1 MKLTIQNLSF
11 TYDGSPAPVFEQ
23 ANAELDTAWR
33 LGLVGRNG
41 RGKTT
46 LLRLL
51 RGDYPYQGK
60 IDLPLSPVYFP
71 FEVPD
76 EGDMTLDVMQQAAP
90 EEPEWRLLKETNL
103 LELDA
108 DTLYR
113 PFNTLS
119 RGERTK
125 ALLCALFARRDAYP
139 LIDEPTNHLDAHGR
153 ELVADYLRRKDGF
166 LLVSHDRAFLNRCID
181 HVLSI
186 NKTGLQ
192 GMQGDYDTWQSQ
204 FDRQNEYELK
214 RNADLQKDIS
224 RLSESARRAAQ
235 WSQRTEK
242 GKYHVPD
249 SQVAALDK
257 GYVGARSA
265 AMMKRSLNTV
275 RRRERAV
282 EEKSKLLHDIE
293 RTGELKLPVLSHPKR
308 ELVAV
313 ENGAVSYGER
323 TVCEDIRFYVNR
335 GDRLALSG
343 PNGCGKS
350 SVLKAICGL
359 NDTLSGSLRTA
370 SGLIISYV
378 PQETDELQG
387 EMRAFIRER
396 GLDETLF
403 KAILRNM
410 DFTRELFDR
419 DMRGYSQGQKKKV
432 LLAAGLCKPAHLYVW
447 DEPLNY
453 IDVLSRRQVE
463 DLILGF
469 QPTMLLVEHDKVF
482 LERVCTGQVRL

>member
-1 MKLTIQNLSF
+1 MKFTIQNLSF
-11 TYDGSPAPVFEQ
+11 TYDGSHVPVFTG
-23 ANAELDTAWR
+23 ANAELDTTWR
-33 LGLVGRNG
+33 LGLIGRNG

-51 RGDYPYQGK
+51 QGGYPYQGK
-60 IDLPLSPVYFP
+60 ISLPLSPAYFP
-71 FEVPD
+71 FAVLD
-76 EGDMTLDVMQQAAP
+76 EAELTLNIMQQAAL

-103 LELDA
+103 LELNPDV
-108 DTLYR
+108 LYR

-153 ELVADYLRRKDGF
+153 QLVADYLRHKDGF

-192 GMQGDYDTWQSQ
+192 VMQGDYDTWQSQ
-204 FDRQNEYELK
+204 FDRRNAYELK
-214 RNADLQKDIS
+214 RNEDLKKDIS

-235 WSQRTEK
+235 WSQKTEK
-242 GKYHVPD
+242 GKYHVD
-249 SQVAALDK
+249 ECQVVALDK

-293 RTGELKLPVLSHPKR
+293 RTGELKLPVLTCPKR

-313 ENGAVSYGER
+313 ENGVVSYGER
-323 TVCEDIRFYVNR
+323 IVCEGIRFSVSR
-335 GDRLALSG
+335 GDRLALTGS
-343 PNGCGKS
+343 NGCGKS

-359 NDTLSGSLRTA
+359 SDALGGSLRTA
-370 SGLIISYV
+370 GGLIISYV
-378 PQETDELQG
+378 PQETDALKG
-387 EMRAFIRER
+387 DMRTFIREN
-396 GLDETLF
+396 GLEEPLF

-410 DFTRELFDR
+410 DFTRELFER
-419 DMRGYSQGQKKKV
+419 DMAGYSQGQKKKV

-469 QPTMLLVEHDKVF
+469 QPAMLLVEHDRVF
-482 LERVCTGQVRL
+482 LERVCTGEVCL